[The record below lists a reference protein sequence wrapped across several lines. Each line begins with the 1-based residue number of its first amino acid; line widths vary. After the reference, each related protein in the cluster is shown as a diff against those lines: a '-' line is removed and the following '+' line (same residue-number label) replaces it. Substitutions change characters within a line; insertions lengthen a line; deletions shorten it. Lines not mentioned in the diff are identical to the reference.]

1 MSIPLSAPFLCM
13 IQVGPGLQAR
23 SSGWTTMKNG
33 VMKEYW
39 KCMSDFAEYQSGGEN
54 SPMELA
60 LWNNP
65 GSSVVQLYSK
75 CIPLDEPGSG

>member
-1 MSIPLSAPFLCM
+1 
-13 IQVGPGLQAR
+13 
-23 SSGWTTMKNG
+23 MKNG